1 MTVHCRHRD
10 YHRHRGRR
18 EGCFWRST
26 SVAVNYIT
34 SNICHYITLRLLFA
48 YIMEHSGMVVAEG
61 GFQIVPINTWQ
72 QKGDDNHDALR

>member
-26 SVAVNYIT
+26 IGSYYIPST
-34 SNICHYITLRLLFA
+34 TLVIASLYDYFA

-61 GFQIVPINTWQ
+61 FQIVPINIWQ
-72 QKGDDNHDALR
+72 QKGDGNHDALR